1 MSKTTYKLRNLFKSK
16 ERIEIEARMRFN
28 QNKRAFSK
36 YYKDL
41 DDSIRNYSKMARD
54 AELSGN
60 HENARACTKF
70 ILKLQRVQV
79 KVQGLLQRFEMM
91 RSMQQLAGVEAN
103 FMKACADMGFYMDDA
118 IDLKNVWKN
127 QAAMDLALGKLDAMS
142 DQMESVF
149 DTIDSGMNESGEEA
163 MSEDEVDN
171 EAEMLLDQIMGRH
184 NTINTVSAPAA
195 QQSNKAQSALEPIAN
210 ETVSD
215 DTDERLR
222 RMMQELK
229 S

>member
-149 DTIDSGMNESGEEA
+149 DTIDSGMSESGEEA

-184 NTINTVSAPAA
+184 NTINTVSAPAT